1 MELLFDFKKEA
12 VLRLHWN
19 MRWSF
24 GTCFTL
30 GVEICHMKP
39 GTCANVGRIHAF
51 LIARQRKKYS
61 LSSPN
66 IQHEILFFIFFS
78 VTLFCCIFL
87 VWVIRGDG
95 TYTECQI
102 SWPPEKLYFVPNCVF
117 SILFRVFFINSQM
130 IRYFPSLPIHRARL
144 LNSNTPTRRLASWDQ
159 CDNADN
165 QRKK

>member
-102 SWPPEKLYFVPNCVF
+102 SWPPQKLYFVPNCVF

-144 LNSNTPTRRLASWDQ
+144 LNSNTPTRRLA
-159 CDNADN
+159 
-165 QRKK
+165 